1 MLKRYSAVAAGL
13 LLLGTMSLVGCESTR
28 PSSVGQSPAQSL
40 QPSIADIENTAII
53 KSPNDDRQYSAIL
66 LPNGLQAVLVT
77 DPASEVAA
85 VSLAVGV
92 GSYQDPDSQLGLA
105 HYLEHMLFLGTEK
118 YPEPNSF
125 QKFVDGNAGVW
136 NAYTARDHTNYF
148 FQLKADQ
155 LDQAL
160 DFFSDYFRAPTFD
173 PQYSDKERN
182 AVNSEWSMGRTND
195 SWIMYRISGLTSNP
209 AHPAHRF
216 TTGNLETLSDKP
228 GALLQDD
235 LRAFYNRY
243 YSANNMKLTIVGNQ
257 SQAQLKALAEKHF
270 ASIPNKNIKR
280 PQVDVPGLTRA
291 EEGQH
296 IYVKTLKDLKQLF
309 IEFPITDNSA
319 LWPVK
324 PNGYLHYLISS
335 EEPGTLGEQ
344 LRREGL
350 ANSVS
355 ASVSPDE
362 YGMDG
367 TFSVYVEL
375 TEKGLSNKN
384 QIISSIFAYIDL
396 MKAKGVDERYYREI
410 KAMWEK
416 DFANVEKQPPLQQA
430 TDLSYKQFEYPV
442 ANLLNSDYVYERFDA
457 SAIKAVL
464 KQLTPARARIWHVSK
479 TEVTDQPVPYYEGS
493 YAVKKFTPAEVKAWA
508 KTGKALQFKLP
519 PENDLFTDK
528 PAPIVAAT
536 HSKPQQLVNQ
546 QGVEAWLVHNQHFQE
561 DKGFIEL
568 NLNIDFAYNAIDQL
582 VAANLLADIY
592 KMHQTSLVDRAGRAG
607 ISIGLELNAEKGQN
621 FSIYGYTEKQPG
633 LVHTLLQDYVAL
645 TLSAD
650 DLAKAKDRFVKNIAN
665 NKKEIPIRQAF
676 NRFGLLT
683 RAKGNWSDAEVIAAA
698 EKITLAQV
706 QAHHK
711 AVLANHL
718 LRIYAAGNFTDDS
731 VVALATDAAQTL
743 GSSKAPAQRYLA
755 QSITPKTG
763 GVLVD
768 QLDIDPTDNAL
779 VDIYVGT
786 QKDLKQQAQLMLL
799 NGLFS
804 TDIFTQLRTNEQLG
818 YVVGSTASAL
828 NDYPLF
834 GLYVQTTN
842 TDLVSLKAR
851 MDKFRKDY
859 LATLK
864 ALEPAQLEQLKAAEI
879 AQILQKPNDYRAE
892 ATQHLQDFKE
902 AKFSFDRKE
911 RVVAALQQVTKADL
925 LNIYQQLVLGKQGQ
939 NLVIQARGAN
949 FKNKPFAPVK

>member
-1 MLKRYSAVAAGL
+1 MFKRYSAVAASL
-13 LLLGTMSLVGCESTR
+13 LLLGTISLVGCESTTIAK
-28 PSSVGQSPAQSL
+28 PVAGQSLEQQL
-40 QPSIADIENTAII
+40 ELVTII
-53 KSPNDDRQYSAIL
+53 KSPNDDRQYSAL
-66 LPNGLQAVLVT
+66 MLPNGLQVVLVT

-92 GSYQDPDSQLGLA
+92 GSYQDPDAQLGLA

-160 DFFSDYFRAPTFD
+160 DYFSDYFRAPTFD

-195 SWIMYRISGLTSNP
+195 SWIMYRIGGLTSNP
-209 AHPAHRF
+209 AHPAHRL
-216 TTGNLETLSDKP
+216 TVGNLETLSDKP
-228 GALLQDD
+228 GSLLQDE

-257 SQAQLKALAEKHF
+257 SQAVLKALAEKHF
-270 ASIPNKNIKR
+270 SSIPNKNIEHPKVKV
-280 PQVDVPGLTRA
+280 QGLTQA
-291 EEGQH
+291 EQGQH
-296 IYVKTLKDLKQLF
+296 IHVKTLKDLKQLF
-309 IEFPITDNSA
+309 IEFPIADNSD
-319 LWPVK
+319 LWRVK

-344 LRREGL
+344 LRSQGL
-350 ANSVS
+350 VNSVS
-355 ASVSPDE
+355 ANVSPDE
-362 YGMDG
+362 YGIDG
-367 TFSVYVEL
+367 TFSVYIEL
-375 TEKGLSNKN
+375 TEKGMSNKE
-384 QIISSIFAYIDL
+384 QIISSVFAYIDL
-396 MKAKGVDERYYREI
+396 IKAKGIDQRYYREI

-416 DFANVEKQPPLQQA
+416 DFSSAEKQQPLQQA
-430 TDLSYKQFEYPV
+430 TNLSPKQFEYPV
-442 ANLLNSDYVYERFDA
+442 ANLLNSDYVYERFDEK
-457 SAIKAVL
+457 AIKSVL
-464 KQLTPARARIWHVSK
+464 KQLTPVRARIWHVSN

-493 YAVKKFTPAEVKAWA
+493 YAVKKFTADELKNWK
-508 KTGKALQFKLP
+508 KTGKTLKFQLP

-528 PAPIVAAT
+528 PAPVVEASHIQPYKVVEQ
-536 HSKPQQLVNQ
+536 P
-546 QGVEAWLVHNQHFQE
+546 GVEAWLVHNEHFQE

-592 KMHQTSLVDRAGRAG
+592 SMHQTTLVDRAGRAG
-607 ISIGLELNAEKGQN
+607 INIGLDLNAEKGQL
-621 FSIYGYTEKQPG
+621 FSVYGYTEKQAG
-633 LVHTLLQDYVAL
+633 LVQSLLQDYVAL
-645 TLSAD
+645 NVSD
-650 DLAKAKDRFVKNIAN
+650 EDVAKAKDRFVKAIAN

-676 NRFGLLT
+676 SRFGLLT
-683 RAKGNWSDAEVIAAA
+683 RAKGNWSDAEVMAAA
-698 EKITLAQV
+698 EKITLVQV

-718 LRIYAAGNFTDDS
+718 LRIYAAGNFTES
-731 VVALATDAAQTL
+731 SIASLATSAAQIL
-743 GSSKAPAQRYLA
+743 GSSKAPAQRYLTEA
-755 QSITPKTG
+755 ITPKAG
-763 GVLVD
+763 GHVVD
-768 QLDIDPTDNAL
+768 NLDIDPTDNAL
-779 VDIYVGT
+779 VDIYLGA
-786 QKDLKQQAQLMLL
+786 QKDLTQQAQLMLL

-818 YVVGSTASAL
+818 YVVGSTGSAL

-842 TDLVSLKAR
+842 TDLVALKAR

-859 LATLK
+859 LATLQ
-864 ALEPAQLEQLKAAEI
+864 ALDPAQLEQLKAAEI

-892 ATQHLQDFKE
+892 ATRHLQDFKE

-911 RVVAALQQVTKADL
+911 RVVAALQKVTKADL
-925 LNIYQQLVLGKQGQ
+925 INIYQQLVLGKAGQ

>member
-1 MLKRYSAVAAGL
+1 MLKRYSAVAACL
-13 LLLGTMSLVGCESTR
+13 LLLGTVSLVGCESTG
-28 PSSVGQSPAQSL
+28 SSAGQVPAQAQSV
-40 QPSIADIENTAII
+40 ENTAII
-53 KSPNDDRQYSAIL
+53 KSPNDDRQYSAVML
-66 LPNGLQAVLVT
+66 ANGLQAVLVT

-92 GSYQDPDSQLGLA
+92 GSYQDPDSQLGLS

-155 LDQAL
+155 LDKAL

-195 SWIMYRISGLTSNP
+195 NWIMYRISGLTSNP

-228 GALLQDD
+228 GSLLQDE

-257 SQAQLKALAEKHF
+257 SQAELKALAEKHF
-270 ASIPNKNIKR
+270 SSIPNKNIER
-280 PQVDVPGLTRA
+280 PQVKVPGLTRA
-291 EEGQH
+291 QEGQH
-296 IYVKTLKDLKQLF
+296 IHVKTLKDLKQLF
-309 IEFPITDNSA
+309 IEFPIADNSD

-355 ASVSPDE
+355 ASVSADE

-367 TFSVYVEL
+367 TFSVYADL
-375 TEKGLSNKN
+375 TEKGLRNKDH
-384 QIISSIFAYIDL
+384 IISSIFAYIEL

-416 DFANVEKQPPLQQA
+416 DFANAEKQQPLQQA
-430 TDLSYKQFEYPV
+430 TELSYKQFDYPV
-442 ANLLNSDYVYERFDA
+442 ANLLNSDFVYERFDA
-457 SAIKAVL
+457 KAIKTVL
-464 KQLTPARARIWHVSK
+464 KQLTPARARIWHVSNN
-479 TEVTDQPVPYYEGS
+479 EVTDQPVPYYEGS
-493 YAVKKFTPAEVKAWA
+493 YAVKKFSAAELKAWA
-508 KTGKALQFKLP
+508 NSGKKMQFQLP

-536 HSKPQQLVNQ
+536 HSKPQKLVEQ
-546 QGVEAWLVHNQHFQE
+546 QGVEAWLVHTQHFQE
-561 DKGFIEL
+561 DKGFVEL
-568 NLNIDFAYNAIDQL
+568 NLNIDFAYNGIEQL

-607 ISIGLELNAEKGQN
+607 ISIGLDLTAEKGQA
-621 FSIYGYTEKQPG
+621 FSIYGYTEKQAG
-633 LVHTLLQDYVAL
+633 LVQTLLQDYVAL
-645 TLSAD
+645 TVSD
-650 DLAKAKDRFVKNIAN
+650 EDLAKAKDRFVKTIAN

-683 RAKGNWSDAEVIAAA
+683 RAKGNWDDAEVIAAA

-718 LRIYAAGNFTDDS
+718 LRVYAAGNFTDGS
-731 VVALATDAAQTL
+731 ITALATAAAHTL
-743 GSSKAPAQRYLA
+743 GSNKAPAQRYFA

-763 GVLVD
+763 GLISD
-768 QLDIDPTDNAL
+768 NLDIDPTDNAL
-779 VDIYVGT
+779 VDIYLGT
-786 QKDLKQQAQLMLL
+786 QKNLTQQAQLMLL

-818 YVVGSTASAL
+818 YVVGSTGSAL

-842 TDLVSLKAR
+842 TSLVDLKAR

-859 LATLK
+859 LATLQ

-879 AQILQKPNDYRAE
+879 AQIMQKPNDYRAE

-902 AKFSFDRKE
+902 GKFSFDRKE

-925 LNIYQQLVLGKQGQ
+925 IKIYQQLVLGKQGH
-939 NLVIQARGAN
+939 NVVIQARGAN
-949 FKNKPFAPVK
+949 YKNQPFAPLK

>member
-1 MLKRYSAVAAGL
+1 MLKRYSLLAATV
-13 LLLGTMSLVGCESTR
+13 LLGSVWLAGCESTG
-28 PSSVGQSPAQSL
+28 PSSAATDGQQS
-40 QPSIADIENTAII
+40 AVVAVENINII
-53 KSPNDDRQYSAIL
+53 KSPNDDRQYSAVM

-85 VSLAVGV
+85 VSLAVKV

-155 LDQAL
+155 LDKAL

-195 SWIMYRISGLTSNP
+195 NWIMYRISGLTSNP

-228 GALLQDD
+228 GSLLQEE

-270 ASIPNKNIKR
+270 SSIPNKNTPR
-280 PQVDVPGLTRA
+280 PEVKVPGLTKA
-291 EEGQH
+291 EQGQH
-296 IYVKTLKDLKQLF
+296 IHVKTLKDLKQLF
-309 IEFPITDNSA
+309 IEFPIADNSD
-319 LWPVK
+319 LWRVK
-324 PNGYLHYLISS
+324 PNEYLHYLISS

-367 TFSVYVEL
+367 TFSVYVDL
-375 TEKGLSNKN
+375 TAKGMDNKDR
-384 QIISSIFAYIDL
+384 IISSIFAYIEL
-396 MKAKGVDERYYREI
+396 MQAKGVDERYYREI
-410 KAMWEK
+410 KAMWDK
-416 DFANVEKQPPLQQA
+416 DFASAEKQKPLQQA
-430 TDLSYKQFEYPV
+430 MELSPKQFDYPV
-442 ANLLNSDYVYERFDA
+442 ANLLNSGYVYERFDA
-457 SAIKAVL
+457 TAINAVL
-464 KQLTPARARIWHVSK
+464 KQLTPARARIWHVSNS
-479 TEVTDQPVPYYEGS
+479 EATDQTVPFYEGG
-493 YAVKKFTPAEVKAWA
+493 YAVKKFTRAELKNWA
-508 KTGKALQFKLP
+508 NLGKTMEFKLP

-536 HSKPQQLVNQ
+536 HLKPHKVIEQK
-546 QGVEAWLVHNQHFQE
+546 GVEAWLVHNEHFQE
-561 DKGFIEL
+561 DKGLLEL
-568 NLNIDFAYNAIDQL
+568 TLNIDFAYNSIEEL
-582 VAANLLADIY
+582 VAANLVSDIY
-592 KMHQTSLVDRAGRAG
+592 NMHQTSLVDRAGRAG
-607 ISIGLELNAEKGQN
+607 ITIGLTLSAEKGQL
-621 FSIYGYTEKQPG
+621 FSIYGYTEKQSG
-633 LVHTLLQDYVAL
+633 LVQTLLQDYVRLNL
-645 TLSAD
+645 TEE
-650 DLAKAKDRFVKNIAN
+650 DLAKAKDRLVKNIAN

-683 RAKGNWSDAEVIAAA
+683 RAKGNWSDDDVIAAA
-698 EKITLAQV
+698 QTISLAQL
-706 QAHHK
+706 QTHHRQ
-711 AVLANHL
+711 VLANHL
-718 LRIYAAGNFTDDS
+718 LRIYAAGNFTDE
-731 VVALATDAAQTL
+731 VVRNIATQSAATL
-743 GSSKAPAQRYLA
+743 GSRKLPAERYLA
-755 QSITPKTG
+755 QTIKPEAGK
-763 GVLVD
+763 LVSD
-768 QLDIDPTDNAL
+768 NLDIDPTDNAL
-779 VDIYVGT
+779 VDIYLGT
-786 QKDLKQQAQLMLL
+786 QQDLSQQAQLMLL

-842 TDLVSLKAR
+842 TSLVDLKAR
-851 MDKFRKDY
+851 MDKFRRDY
-859 LATLK
+859 LTSLQ

-892 ATQHLQDFKE
+892 AARYLQEFKE

-911 RVVAALQQVTKADL
+911 QFVAELQKVTKADL
-925 LNIYQQLVLGKQGQ
+925 INIYQQLVLGNKGQ
-939 NLVIQARGAN
+939 NLVIQTRGAN
-949 FKNKPFAPVK
+949 YRNQNFAPVK

>member
-1 MLKRYSAVAAGL
+1 MLKRYSLLAAS
-13 LLLGTMSLVGCESTR
+13 LLLGTLWLAGCEST
-28 PSSVGQSPAQSL
+28 GPAPAATQGP
-40 QPSIADIENTAII
+40 QAGVVAVENARII
-53 KSPNDDRQYSAIL
+53 KSPNDDRQYSAVL

-85 VSLAVGV
+85 VSLAVKV

-155 LDQAL
+155 LDKAL

-195 SWIMYRISGLTSNP
+195 NWIMYRISGLTSNP

-228 GALLQDD
+228 GSPLQEE

-257 SQAQLKALAEKHF
+257 SQAELKALAEKHF
-270 ASIPNKNIKR
+270 ASIPNKNTPR
-280 PQVDVPGLTRA
+280 PEVKVPGLTKA
-291 EEGQH
+291 EQGQH
-296 IYVKTLKDLKQLF
+296 IHVKTLKDLKQLF
-309 IEFPITDNSA
+309 IEFPIADNGD
-319 LWPVK
+319 LWRVK
-324 PNGYLHYLISS
+324 PNEYLHYLISS

-367 TFSVYVEL
+367 TFSVYVDL
-375 TEKGLSNKN
+375 TAKGMDSKDR
-384 QIISSIFAYIDL
+384 IISSIFAYIEL
-396 MKAKGVDERYYREI
+396 MQAKGVDERYYREI
-410 KAMWEK
+410 KAMWDK
-416 DFANVEKQPPLQQA
+416 DFASAEKQKPLQQA
-430 TDLSYKQFEYPV
+430 MELSPKQFDYPV
-442 ANLLNSDYVYERFDA
+442 ENLLNSGFVYERFDA
-457 SAIKAVL
+457 KAIHAVL
-464 KQLTPARARIWHVSK
+464 KQLTPERARIWHVSNSE
-479 TEVTDQPVPYYEGS
+479 TTDQAVPFYEGG
-493 YAVKKFTPAEVKAWA
+493 YAVKKFTRTELKNWA
-508 KTGKALQFKLP
+508 KLGKTMEFKLP

-536 HSKPQQLVNQ
+536 HLKPHKVIEQK
-546 QGVEAWLVHNQHFQE
+546 GVEAWLVHNEHFQE
-561 DKGFIEL
+561 DKGLLEL
-568 NLNIDFAYNAIDQL
+568 NLNIDFAYNTIQEL
-582 VAANLLADIY
+582 VAANLVSDIY
-592 KMHQTSLVDRAGRAG
+592 SMHQTSLVDRAGRAG
-607 ISIGLELNAEKGQN
+607 ITIGLALSAEKGQL
-621 FSIYGYTEKQPG
+621 FSIYGYTEKQAG
-633 LVHTLLQDYVAL
+633 LVQTLLQDYVAL
-645 TLSAD
+645 NLSED
-650 DLAKAKDRFVKNIAN
+650 DLAKAKDRLVKNIAN

-683 RAKGNWSDAEVIAAA
+683 RAKGNWSDDDVIAAA
-698 EKITLAQV
+698 QTISLAQL
-706 QAHHK
+706 QAHHQQ
-711 AVLANHL
+711 VLANHL
-718 LRIYAAGNFTDDS
+718 LRIYAAGNFTDNT
-731 VVALATDAAQTL
+731 VRHIATQSAATL
-743 GSSKAPAQRYLA
+743 GSSKLPAERYLM
-755 QSITPKTG
+755 QTITPVVGK
-763 GVLVD
+763 LVSD
-768 QLDIDPTDNAL
+768 NVDIDPTDNAL
-779 VDIYVGT
+779 VDIYLGS
-786 QKDLKQQAQLMLL
+786 QKDLSQQAQLMLL

-842 TDLVSLKAR
+842 TSLADLKTR
-851 MDKFRKDY
+851 MDKFRRDY
-859 LATLK
+859 LASLQ

-892 ATQHLQDFKE
+892 AARHLQEFKE

-911 RVVAALQQVTKADL
+911 QFVAELQKVTKADL
-925 LNIYQQLVLGKQGQ
+925 ISIYQQLILGKKGQ
-939 NLVIQARGAN
+939 NLVIQTRGAN
-949 FKNKPFAPVK
+949 YRNQNFAPVK

>member
-1 MLKRYSAVAAGL
+1 MTKPYSMLALSV
-13 LLLGTMSLVGCESTR
+13 LLLGGIALSGCETSPTTTSTGGAA
-28 PSSVGQSPAQSL
+28 VQSL
-40 QPSIADIENTAII
+40 EQVTII
-53 KSPNDDRQYSAIL
+53 KSPNDDRQYSAL
-66 LPNGLQAVLVT
+66 MLPNGLQAVLVT

-235 LRAFYNRY
+235 LREFYNRY

-270 ASIPNKNIKR
+270 ASIPNKNIEHPK
-280 PQVDVPGLTRA
+280 VTVPGLTRA

-296 IYVKTLKDLKQLF
+296 IHVKTLKDLKQLF
-309 IEFPITDNSA
+309 IEFPIVDNSA
-319 LWPVK
+319 QWRVK

-335 EEPGTLGEQ
+335 EEPGTLGEK

-362 YGMDG
+362 YGIDG

-375 TEKGLSNKN
+375 TEKGLGNKD
-384 QIISSIFAYIDL
+384 QVISSIFAYINL
-396 MKAKGVDERYYREI
+396 MRAKGVDERYYREI

-416 DFANVEKQPPLQQA
+416 DFANAEKQPPLQQA
-430 TDLSYKQFEYPV
+430 TGLSSKQFDYPV
-442 ANLLNSDYVYERFDA
+442 ANLLDSDYVYERFDA
-457 SAIKAVL
+457 AAIKAVL
-464 KQLTPARARIWHVSK
+464 KQLRPERARIWHVSNS
-479 TEVTDQPVPYYEGS
+479 EATDQPVPFYEGS
-493 YAVKKFTPAEVKAWA
+493 YAVKKFTASELKHWA

-528 PAPIVAAT
+528 PAPIVAAA
-536 HSKPQQLVNQ
+536 HQQPQKLAEQ

-568 NLNIDFAYNAIDQL
+568 SLNIAFAYDAIEQL

-592 KMHQTSLVDRAGRAG
+592 SMHQTSLVDRAGRAG
-607 ISIGLELNAEKGQN
+607 IAIGLDLNAEKGQV
-621 FSIYGYTEKQPG
+621 FSIYGYTEKQTG
-633 LVHTLLQDYVAL
+633 LVHTLLQDYAGLVV
-645 TLSAD
+645 SDD
-650 DLAKAKDRFVKNIAN
+650 DLAKAKDRFIKNIAN
-665 NKKEIPIRQAF
+665 HKKDIPIRQAF
-676 NRFGLLT
+676 GRFGLLT
-683 RAKGNWSDAEVIAAA
+683 RAKGNWNDVQIIAAA
-698 EKITLAQV
+698 EKLSLAQV

-711 AVLANHL
+711 SVLENHL
-718 LRIYAAGNFTDDS
+718 LRIYAAGNFNDS
-731 VVALATDAAQTL
+731 VIAAIATDAAQTL
-743 GSSKAPAQRYLA
+743 GSSKAPAQRYFT
-755 QSITPKTG
+755 QSIIPKAG
-763 GVLVD
+763 GLTVEN
-768 QLDIDPTDNAL
+768 LDIEPTDNAL

-786 QKDLKQQAQLMLL
+786 QKDLDQQAQLMLL

-818 YVVGSTASAL
+818 YVVGSTASTL

-834 GLYVQTTN
+834 GLYVQSTN
-842 TDLVSLKAR
+842 TDLVGLKVR
-851 MDKFRKDY
+851 MDSFRKDY

-879 AQILQKPNDYRAE
+879 AQIMQKPNDYRAE
-892 ATQHLQDFKE
+892 ATQHLQDFRE
-902 AKFSFDRKE
+902 GKFSFDRKQ
-911 RVVAALQQVTKADL
+911 RVVAALQKVTREDL
-925 LNIYQQLVLGKQGQ
+925 IKIYQQLVLGKQGQ
-939 NLVIQARGAN
+939 NLVIQTRGAN
-949 FKNKPFAPVK
+949 FSNKPFAPVK